1 MKLSNIVQYLNHL
14 DTLSV
19 HAAAA
24 TAMAEVTKITHTV
37 QHSAIQAGDHAAA
50 LISIQENL
58 ETSLKQYEEE
68 LKKLREDVHELIQN
82 HEPIYFANSTD
93 LYRQGLRS
101 DPVPHI
107 LQRTRFIDSATEKL
121 LIDRLI
127 TYTDWRYPGMV
138 IRPAHSPGLE
148 SLVAL
153 DPLYLV
159 DTDQALLDPVTCLFT
174 SGYQRRLRYYV
185 IDEYAQ
191 QNIFWNLPVQ
201 QFGLVYAFQ
210 YFEYKPWEVL
220 QQYLDEI
227 FALLRPGGSF
237 LFSFNDC
244 DHWRAVGLT
253 EHHFCCY
260 TPGRLIR
267 THAKKLGFE
276 ITYDHHDHANTSWL
290 ELRKPGMLDSIRG
303 AQTLAGI
310 FQKVNL
316 MPEVVDN
323 SAQDLYNQLDL
334 TMLIELAGVLHVD
347 ISEAKTKR
355 EFTIKKV
362 RQTISAYL
370 DSKNYS
376 EEYLRQLFNQR
387 KNK

>member
-1 MKLSNIVQYLNHL
+1 MKLSDIVRYLNHL

-24 TAMAEVTKITHTV
+24 TAMAEVTKITHVV
-37 QHSAIQAGDHAAA
+37 QHSEIQIGDRAAD
-50 LISIQENL
+50 LISTQASMEACL
-58 ETSLKQYEEE
+58 QQYEQT
-68 LKKLREDVHELIQN
+68 LRQLRQDVHELIQQ
-82 HEPIYFANSTD
+82 HEPEYFANSTD
-93 LYRQGLRS
+93 LYQQGMRYES
-101 DPVPHI
+101 ASHT
-107 LQRTRFIDSATEKL
+107 LQRTRALDPATEKL
-121 LIDRLI
+121 LLGRMI

-138 IRPAHSPGLE
+138 IRPAHCLGLE

-159 DTDQALLDPVTCLFT
+159 DTDQDLLNPVTELFT
-174 SGYQRRLRYYV
+174 PEYQRRLRYYV
-185 IDEYAQ
+185 IDEYTQ
-191 QNIFWNLPVQ
+191 QDIFWNLPVQ
-201 QFGLVYAFQ
+201 QFGVVYAFR
-210 YFEYKPWEVL
+210 YFEFKPWEVL
-220 QQYLDEI
+220 QQYLTEI
-227 FALLRPGGSF
+227 FALLRPGGSL

-244 DHWRAVGLT
+244 DHWRGVAIT

-260 TPGRLIR
+260 TPGRLVR
-267 THAKKLGFE
+267 EHARKLGYE
-276 ITYDHHDHANTSWL
+276 ITYEHHDDAGTTWV

-310 FQKVNL
+310 FRKVNL
-316 MPEVVDN
+316 EPEVIDK
-323 SAQDLYNQLDL
+323 SIQDLYNELDL

-376 EEYLRQLFNQR
+376 EEYLRPLFNQR